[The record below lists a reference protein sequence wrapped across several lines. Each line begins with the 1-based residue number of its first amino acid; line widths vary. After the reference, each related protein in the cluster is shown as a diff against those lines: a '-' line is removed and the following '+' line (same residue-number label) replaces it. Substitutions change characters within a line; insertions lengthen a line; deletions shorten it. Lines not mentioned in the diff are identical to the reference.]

1 MTGMR
6 QRLQRGVI
14 LLAAAAFLVGL
25 LAPSGAAA
33 LTKVKVGSSP
43 LISYAPIFVAIEKG
57 FYKEEG
63 LEVELINFASGAKM
77 ISALATGDIQVA
89 AGSASAGL
97 FNSIA
102 KGADFRIV
110 ADKGQIRPGYG
121 FVQLIIRKDLLDSG
135 AIKDVQDLAG
145 RRVASHAKG
154 IINDYILHYI
164 AKNKGLDVSKVNLV
178 YMAPPKIFQALQTKS
193 IDAAVTVEPWTVRAE
208 KEGVAVRFLP
218 ADKIPELQKLQV
230 AEILYSGKFIREEEE
245 VGRKFMRAYLKGI
258 KYFNARGMQENEMLD
273 IIGKYTK
280 VPQEMIKASI
290 PFYLDNDGKVLVESV
305 SALQDY
311 FFDQGFIKQKLPMEK
326 VVDLRFLK

>member
-1 MTGMR
+1 MTR
-6 QRLQRGVI
+6 ITQRFQAGCIALTALTFLLGV
-14 LLAAAAFLVGL
+14 
-25 LAPSGAAA
+25 LAPGAAA
-33 LTKVKVGSSP
+33 QLTKVKVGSSP
-43 LISYAPIFVAIEKG
+43 LVSYAPIFVAIEKG

-63 LEVELINFASGAKM
+63 LEVELINFDSGAKM
-77 ISALATGDIQVA
+77 NSALATGDIQVA

-102 KGADFRIV
+102 KGSDFRIV

-164 AKNKGLDVSKVNLV
+164 AKHKGLDVSKVNLV
-178 YMAPPKIFQALQTKS
+178 YMAPPKIFLALQTKS

-208 KEGVAVRFLP
+208 KEGFAVRFLP
-218 ADKIPELQKLQV
+218 ADKVPELQKLQV
-230 AEILYSGKFIREEEE
+230 AEILYSGKFIREQEE
-245 VGRKFMRAYLKGI
+245 VGHKFMRAYLKGI

-280 VPQEMIKASI
+280 VPRDMIKASI

-305 SALQDY
+305 AALQD
-311 FFDQGFIKQKLPMEK
+311 FFFERGFITEKVPMEK